1 MRAEV
6 SCLFRLEE
14 HDVVKE
20 EVRIGSDIRLQE
32 IISNN
37 WRHDLLTSKSATAGE
52 DWRWLVR
59 ARQRLDWGVYTHRL
73 YISLDGVTGSDDPR
87 IAEAKQLIMR
97 SIILSR
103 VVHPT
108 PIALGGVWI
117 ETIHEDSEEPHYR
130 PAIGVGFYG
139 RAYVSPNADSEKTLT
154 RADAARIAELWEPL
168 QRIFNHEEK
177 YRRIIRALK
186 FFDGGY
192 HISIAEFR
200 HVVFHSALSALI
212 CTGRESIKAQF
223 SQRLPRLVPEI
234 TERQAI
240 VIHNLYDDIARA
252 ATPLQLKM
260 VDGKDLI
267 EHEQSRPDEIE
278 LVADNQERFNA
289 VLWLEKS
296 LRLLLERAIA
306 DQTFADL
313 LADGGEF
320 ARQYP
325 VEIKKSSIGDF
336 IIRDQGVRGGRP
348 IIDGTGITVNRI
360 ATWYNMGL
368 RPEEIAGRIGHL
380 SLAQVYAALAH
391 YHANRDEIDA
401 EIAAEEVEADR
412 LEQEHLSL
420 QSR

>member
-14 HDVVKE
+14 HYDVVRD
-20 EVRIGSDIRLQE
+20 EVRIGSDIHLQE
-32 IISNN
+32 IISNS
-37 WRHDLLTSKSATAGE
+37 WREELLQSKSATEGE

-73 YISLDGVTGSDDPR
+73 YISLDGVTGSDDSR

-103 VVHPT
+103 VVRPT
-108 PIALGGVWI
+108 PIALGGTWI
-117 ETIHEDSEEPHYR
+117 EMIHEDAGEPRYR
-130 PAIGVGFYG
+130 PKLGVGFYG
-139 RAYVSPNADSEKTLT
+139 RAYVSPNSEKTLT
-154 RADAARIAELWEPL
+154 RADAARIAELWEPF

-192 HISIAEFR
+192 HISLAEFR

-212 CTGRESIKAQF
+212 CTGRESIKAQII
-223 SQRLPRLVPEI
+223 QRLPRLVPGM
-234 TERQAI
+234 TERQARTI
-240 VIHNLYDDIARA
+240 YNQNDDIKYA
-252 ATPLQLKM
+252 ATPLQLKTIESE
-260 VDGKDLI
+260 DLGRHGRV
-267 EHEQSRPDEIE
+267 ESDEVE
-278 LVADNQERFNA
+278 LVADNQERFEA
-289 VLWLEKS
+289 VTWLERS
-296 LRLLLERAIA
+296 LRSILERAIA
-306 DQTFADL
+306 DPSFADL
-313 LADGGEF
+313 LVDGEEF

-348 IIDGTGITVNRI
+348 TIDGTGITVNRI
-360 ATWYNMGL
+360 ATWYNLGL

-412 LEQEHLSL
+412 LEQEHYLSL